1 MSFPGLLGLTSD
13 NPSVDG
19 NREAMAKLRQF
30 EKPFLTIFGAKDPM
44 SRGSNGLRKAIP
56 GAAGQDHQVYP
67 GAGHFIQEDAPEAL
81 VRDILAFMAAPAN

>member
-1 MSFPGLLGLTSD
+1 
-13 NPSVDG
+13 
-19 NREAMAKLRQF
+19 
-30 EKPFLTIFGAKDPM
+30 M